1 MLGFW
6 YLYIVY
12 AFVLTYLIL
21 GLIISFETTAAM
33 SGGKFAVKWIKE
45 HFSYKEFYFSII
57 LFYPLLLLSYF
68 FLEYLPSFLTR
79 EIRCVFSLDS
89 LFEELFN
96 SK

>member
-68 FLEYLPSFLTR
+68 FLEYLPSFLTC